1 MKREILGILVL
12 ILAEVPRWK
21 VPAASTLV
29 KDPVQLSRAVAQ
41 TYKFFSEVLVYPPV
55 SKAAVKIGVKK
66 KSTGKKIT
74 DGEKKQMNLEEHL
87 AKYDAVVNSYL
98 GID

>member
-1 MKREILGILVL
+1 
-12 ILAEVPRWK
+12 
-21 VPAASTLV
+21 
-29 KDPVQLSRAVAQ
+29 
-41 TYKFFSEVLVYPPV
+41 VLVYPPV